1 MKQECLIKVSDK
13 LYRYNETFTVDGLG
27 DMSIKF
33 SVGFN
38 GDNWYTDF
46 MDVEGDTPTE
56 VVEQVFELMREESE
70 YELNQLNKSL

>member
-1 MKQECLIKVSDK
+1 MNKQYLTKINDQ
-13 LYRYNETFTVDGLG
+13 LYRYIEPADLYGI
-27 DMSIKF
+27 DYAMKF
-33 SVGFN
+33 SVRFN

-70 YELNQLNKSL
+70 YELNQLNHSL